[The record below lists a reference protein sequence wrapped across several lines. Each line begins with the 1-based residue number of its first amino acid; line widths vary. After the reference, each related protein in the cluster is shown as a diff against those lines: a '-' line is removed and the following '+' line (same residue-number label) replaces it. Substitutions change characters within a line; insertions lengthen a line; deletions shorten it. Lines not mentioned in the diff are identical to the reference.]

1 MSNLTTGNRGAFRKQ
16 YSRFPVPPQ
25 LITLTDDTVLDATKY
40 QVHRDFYIKQVNVG
54 ATGSVRFGEYE
65 EGYAIFDW
73 SDEEV
78 AVTFTTPFSSP
89 PIVIINLDPYTDPLQ
104 NVRAEITSVDETS
117 FGVRLSA
124 PYSGSVEYKAVY
136 ASSYPAP
143 VVRQPL
149 NPSLQYALVYGA
161 VIDASSSYFSA
172 SFNLSSNV
180 PDLGFY
186 TPYSPTNVGML
197 EITTGSFIGTDSVAG
212 DLSDSYVGQ
221 INFIVIKE

>member
-25 LITLTDDTVLDATKY
+25 IITLADNTEVDATKY
-40 QVHRDFYIKQVNVG
+40 QVHRDFYIKQVNIG
-54 ATGSVRFGEYE
+54 LTGSVRFGEYE
-65 EGYAIFDW
+65 EGYAVFDW
-73 SDEEV
+73 TDEEV
-78 AVTFTTPFSSP
+78 TVTFSTTFSSS
-89 PIVIINLDPYTDPLQ
+89 PIVVINLDPYTDPLQ
-104 NVRAEITSVDETS
+104 NVKAEITAVDQTS
-117 FGVRLSA
+117 FNLRLSA

-136 ASSYPAP
+136 ADSFPAP
-143 VVRQPL
+143 VVRRTL

-172 SFNLSSNV
+172 SFNLNNNV

-186 TPYSPTNVGML
+186 TPYSPTNVGMF
-197 EITTGSFIGTDSVAG
+197 EITTGSFIGTDFVAG